1 MICYRIAME
10 CTRACPKIISA
21 ALRKGEW
28 NGKINARNTYGT
40 AKRVFCIWSHIAREG
55 ADGGFEQIGKGLAK
69 TGADPLQSAAY
80 GSWKE
85 QDGDDV

>member
-1 MICYRIAME
+1 ME
-10 CTRACPKIISA
+10 K
-21 ALRKGEW
+21 LEKK
-28 NGKINARNTYGT
+28 NGMEKLMLETLYGT
-40 AKRVFCIWSHIAREG
+40 AKRVFWHLEPHCREG

-85 QDGDDV
+85 QDGECDV